1 VIGHAKTT
9 HLYRDDKPVD
19 LTRYTNS
26 SSEVARI
33 TLK

>member
-33 TLK
+33 ILK